1 MSEKANAPDLL
12 RTALAQRHEALGAR
26 MVPFSGWLMPIQ
38 YEGVVAEHLHTR
50 SAAGLFDLSH
60 MGRLQITGPDA
71 EALIQRATTN
81 DASRLLPGAIQYSL
95 ICNPQGGVREDLLVY
110 RFERGW
116 WLVVNASNREK
127 VIRVLDEL
135 RAEQQLQADVRD
147 GTFEFL
153 LLGLQGPSSEDVLQP
168 FVDDDLESLVYYH
181 ARQDRI
187 SLPGGAPGQGIII
200 SRTGYT
206 GEDGF
211 EVMAPPQL
219 ATALWDVLLA
229 DQRVRPIGLGARDTL
244 RLEAGMALYG
254 HELTEEITPYE
265 ARLGRVVR
273 VDKGPFVG
281 REALAA
287 LKGQTPHRRL
297 VGLDFGPGGVPRA
310 GFGVWSLD
318 VEVGEVASGTFSPT
332 LRRPIATAYVRAD
345 LTEPGAE
352 LQVAI
357 RDTRVPA
364 TVVSLPFV
372 PHHTRPAATQS

>member
-1 MSEKANAPDLL
+1 
-12 RTALAQRHEALGAR
+12 
-26 MVPFSGWLMPIQ
+26 MVPFSGWQMPIQ

-71 EALIQRATTN
+71 EALIQQATTN
-81 DASRLLPGAIQYSL
+81 DAARLKPGAIQYSL
-95 ICNPQGGVREDLLVY
+95 MCNAQGGVREDLLVY

-127 VIRVLDEL
+127 VIQLLEEL
-135 RAEQQLQADVRD
+135 RAEQHLQADTRD

-168 FVDDDLESLVYYH
+168 VVDADLSTLAYYH

-187 SLPGGAPGQGIII
+187 SLPGGVPGQGVII

-211 EVMAPPQL
+211 EVMAPIQL
-219 ATALWDVLLA
+219 AAALWDVLIS
-229 DQRVRPIGLGARDTL
+229 DQRVHPIGLGARDTL

-287 LKGQTPHRRL
+287 LREQTPERRL
-297 VGLDFGPGGVPRA
+297 VGLEFGPGAVPRA
-310 GFGVWSLD
+310 GFAVWAD
-318 VEVGEVASGTFSPT
+318 GVEVGEVASGTFSPT
-332 LRRPIATAYVRAD
+332 LRRPIATAYVRTD
-345 LTEPGAE
+345 RSEPGSE

-364 TVVSLPFV
+364 SVVSLPFV
-372 PHHTRPAATQS
+372 PHRTRPAAARS